1 MQKKQDTIARFLKK
15 VLEENYRKI
24 ESVDLKFDIT
34 SLKKDMENK
43 TSFLLNRTFK
53 STRK

>member
-1 MQKKQDTIARFLKK
+1 MIKNNKIKQVIS
-15 VLEENYRKI
+15 NYRKI
-24 ESVDLKFDIT
+24 KSVDLKFDIP

-53 STRK
+53 TTKK